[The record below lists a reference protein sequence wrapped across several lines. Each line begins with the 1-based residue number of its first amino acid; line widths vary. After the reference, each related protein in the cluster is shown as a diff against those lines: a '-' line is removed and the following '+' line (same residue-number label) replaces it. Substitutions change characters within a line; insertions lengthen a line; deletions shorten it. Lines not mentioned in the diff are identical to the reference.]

1 MLDAVLVVPADVGQQ
16 LQVLSH
22 PDELHTLAGEA
33 VSDLEDGGVER
44 HKASLA
50 VLQSQAQLSEPLGQL
65 ALVGHSGLHSTVQE
79 LQFVR
84 NRLGVVI
91 RYFDPEQQIF
101 LISSL

>member
-16 LQVLSH
+16 LQVL
-22 PDELHTLAGEA
+22 PDPNELHALAGEA

-44 HKASLA
+44 HEAALA
-50 VLQSQAQLSEPLGQL
+50 VLQSEAQLSEPLGQL
-65 ALVGHSGLHSTVQE
+65 ALVAHNGLHSTVQE